1 MCQCRGGQPGVGR
14 ACEETPWLG
23 HKVGMVRA
31 HLMEIS
37 SASKELGLCPWA
49 AGSPG
54 KLLSRRGSTRA
65 ALWKTP
71 SGRCTE
77 GLEEK

>member
-1 MCQCRGGQPGVGR
+1 
-14 ACEETPWLG
+14 
-23 HKVGMVRA
+23 MVWA
-31 HLMEIS
+31 HLTEIS
-37 SASKELGLCPWA
+37 NAGKERGPCPWA

-54 KLLSRRGSTRA
+54 KILSRRGSIRA

-77 GLEEK
+77 ELEETEATIGNWRVMRVAWPGEVGSRG